1 MIDIE
6 DHLDG
11 KLELKWMLNPRKD
24 MIIHP
29 EDAILLDIQDLH
41 LLPLH
46 HQKALAIQALLKAV
60 QEEVIRMTVGIDLS
74 INTRKIDTNKKNID
88 MTIKNHRL
96 SLNAMSIMM
105 VETKIN
111 MIIKILQ
118 YPLIQIQNTNQENT
132 LEKINKEIIMIKV
145 LQGSIMKIFSI
156 KCILILRI

>member
-1 MIDIE
+1 M
-6 DHLDG
+6 
-11 KLELKWMLNPRKD
+11 
-24 MIIHP
+24 
-29 EDAILLDIQDLH
+29 
-41 LLPLH
+41 
-46 HQKALAIQALLKAV
+46 
-60 QEEVIRMTVGIDLS
+60 
-74 INTRKIDTNKKNID
+74 NKKNID

-145 LQGSIMKIFSI
+145 LQGSIMKIFNI